1 MCIYCTVE
9 KRQEKREG
17 WIHAARNESVTIVA
31 SDRAPVIPGDEKTLE
46 INRGS
51 IRIPC
56 NVEKL
61 TNY

>member
-1 MCIYCTVE
+1 MYILHCRE
-9 KRQEKREG
+9 KTGEKGRLDT
-17 WIHAARNESVTIVA
+17 RNESVTIVA
-31 SDRAPVIPGDEKTLE
+31 SDRAPVIPGEEKTLE